1 MTMKKFIN
9 QPERFID
16 EMLYGLYAAH
26 PSYYTCVNE
35 DAHCL
40 EAGIKLRVRLAS
52 QQEVEAVI
60 FRCFWDMSV
69 KECWMAAV

>member
-40 EAGIKLRVRLAS
+40 ITKHKIAGDRK
-52 QQEVEAVI
+52 
-60 FRCFWDMSV
+60 SV
-69 KECWMAAV
+69 V

>member
-40 EAGIKLRVRLAS
+40 KVTLVLLVIAIALGGLGILGV
-52 QQEVEAVI
+52 
-60 FRCFWDMSV
+60 
-69 KECWMAAV
+69 

>member
-1 MTMKKFIN
+1 MKKFIN

-40 EAGIKLRVRLAS
+40 ITKHKIAGKVGS
-52 QQEVEAVI
+52 QQVEEAVI